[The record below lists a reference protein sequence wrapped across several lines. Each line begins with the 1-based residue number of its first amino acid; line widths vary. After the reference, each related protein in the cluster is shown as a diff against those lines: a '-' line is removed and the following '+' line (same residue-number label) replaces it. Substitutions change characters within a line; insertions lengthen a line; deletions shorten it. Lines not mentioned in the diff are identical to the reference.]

1 MEVSLE
7 ESNRFDQ
14 RDDASTK
21 YMETP
26 HFRAFY
32 FCIHVFTRFYLIPL
46 LVRHAA
52 APPFRKRSRSH
63 RPLTCKRIHNGFG
76 SLPTFYGK
84 LREFKPIQISFSCG
98 SHNPE
103 QSKTCS
109 GFLLKE
115 NYPLLFLTP
124 LSSMHSKLQAYN
136 TSYIP
141 PN

>member
-1 MEVSLE
+1 MRRSRVRSPLGPP
-7 ESNRFDQ
+7 NIWKRPILGRFIF
-14 RDDASTK
+14 AYT
-21 YMETP
+21 
-26 HFRAFY
+26 F
-32 FCIHVFTRFYLIPL
+32 FTQFYLIPL

-84 LREFKPIQISFSCG
+84 LREFKPIQIFFSCG